1 MGQMPFQQSDQWSKK
16 AIIKNSLKHHV
27 PFCTKKKKINE
38 HKMATIKTK
47 TQQMLA
53 QIIYKQKT
61 LVKREKNKVIQKE
74 IYKK

>member
-1 MGQMPFQQSDQWSKK
+1 M
-16 AIIKNSLKHHV
+16 SLSV
-27 PFCTKKKKINE
+27 QRKKKINE

>member
-1 MGQMPFQQSDQWSKK
+1 MGQMPFLQSDQWSKK